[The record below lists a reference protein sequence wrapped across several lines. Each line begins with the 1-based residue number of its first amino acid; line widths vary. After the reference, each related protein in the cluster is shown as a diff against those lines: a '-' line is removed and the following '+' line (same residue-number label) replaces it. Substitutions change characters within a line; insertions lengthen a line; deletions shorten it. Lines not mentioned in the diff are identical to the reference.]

1 MITEDQ
7 VVAMFAKA
15 NPVPSLDLLDPV
27 EPLDPGH
34 LEDRSERS
42 RGMTELKT
50 TEEHETAPRRP
61 RWLVPALAA
70 VVIAV
75 AIGMFMT
82 SRGPQIVA
90 TPVDKATAFWVAVAD
105 GDRETA
111 TSYLDPTAAE
121 SGEANTYGRA
131 QTLEG
136 QFEWY
141 EAVGFE
147 WALDECIETDQGN
160 VECTVAGSNDW
171 SDALGQDPVPGT
183 YLMGF
188 GDGGITAIVDKD
200 DSFANRWLQ
209 LVFEPFSIWVTANH
223 PADAMTMWSESDV
236 NPEILEL
243 FRINTARF
251 VQAHTEG

>member
-1 MITEDQ
+1 MITEDK

-27 EPLDPGH
+27 ERMDPGH

-42 RGMTELKT
+42 RAMTELKT
-50 TEEHETAPRRP
+50 TEEHETAQPRRP
-61 RWLVPALAA
+61 RWLVPALVT

-82 SRGPQIVA
+82 SRGPQIA
-90 TPVDKATAFWVAVAD
+90 TSPVDRATAFWVAVAD
-105 GDRETA
+105 GDREA
-111 TSYLDPTAAE
+111 AVAHLDPSAVEAA
-121 SGEANTYGRA
+121 NIYGRA
-131 QTLEG
+131 FTLEG

-147 WALDECIETDQGN
+147 WTLDECIETDQGN

-171 SDALGQDPVPGT
+171 SDPLGQDPVPGT
-183 YLMGF
+183 YLMGI
-188 GDGGITAIVDKD
+188 GDRGITAIVDKD
-200 DSFANRWLQ
+200 NSFADRWLP
-209 LVFEPFSIWVTANH
+209 LMFEPFSIWVTANH
-223 PADAMTMWSESDV
+223 PADAMIMWSESDV